1 MPAMHRIGSSNSAAV
16 LLGLAVLVGAC
27 LIASWLWHSRA
38 ETTKDQ
44 RGRLRQ
50 LAWCAALLVLSLI
63 VASTVHPL
71 FRGGSAWWI
80 VLPIIALIII
90 VSRPRL
96 AAWIVPIAL
105 ILYGLFG
112 FVVARDYALGFLAL
126 HSGAFGG
133 AVDHSGAFGGAV
145 DHYGLTSVGGQGLEA
160 DLILPQAYAF
170 LLLGGWL
177 AVRSAD
183 PVLVG
188 AKSWLGPVAGAPLG
202 EQFRTLALLPVIAVI
217 AGMLAPRLWLIGG
230 AGLILTVAVVYGAVL
245 VIRRWRRRAAQAA
258 TVALL
263 CLGFAGLAIAAAW
276 HSSAPASKPISVPAQ
291 PAPTKS
297 ASAQPAPT
305 KSASAQPRQTA
316 FPQPAKPAVFVG
328 PRKLVFAGPLKPGIL
343 LKPVAAAS
351 VAGLVVSP
359 PPAPAADVAD
369 VAYGQALPFG
379 AVLVS
384 SPGTA
389 EAAAVEGLA
398 FLALGAWLA
407 PQTFPRVR
415 RILGRASEAELSE
428 RVERLTESRAVAV
441 DTASADLR
449 RLERDLHDGAQARLV
464 ALGMSL
470 RAAERLI
477 PTSPDAAIALVAEA
491 RETSVRALTELR
503 ELVRGVLPPVLADRG
518 LADAVRALALD
529 SPLHV
534 QTDIDLP
541 GRLPAPVE
549 TACYFAVAELLTN
562 AAKHSGARDAR
573 IAMSH
578 SGRLLRI
585 EVTDFGLGGAD
596 PTRGSGLVGV
606 EKRLATF
613 DGILAVS
620 SPAGGPTIVVLEVP
634 CALSPPKIS
643 SY

>member
-1 MPAMHRIGSSNSAAV
+1 MPVMHRIGSSNSAAV
-16 LLGLAVLVGAC
+16 VLVLAVLVAGC
-27 LIASWLWHSRA
+27 LVAWWLWSNQA
-38 ETTKDQ
+38 QTTKDQ

-50 LAWCAALLVLSLI
+50 LTWCAALLALSI
-63 VASTVHPL
+63 MVASTVHP
-71 FRGGSAWWI
+71 RYGGGRLWWI
-80 VLPIIALIII
+80 VLPIVALIII

-96 AAWIVPIAL
+96 AARIVPVAL

-112 FVVARDYALGFLAL
+112 FVVARDYA
-126 HSGAFGG
+126 FGG
-133 AVDHSGAFGGAV
+133 PVQS
-145 DHYGLTSVGGQGLEA
+145 YGLTGVGNAGVEA
-160 DLILPQAYAF
+160 NLILPQAYAF

-183 PVLVG
+183 PVLLT
-188 AKSWLGPVAGAPLG
+188 AKRWLGPVAEAPLG
-202 EQFRTLALLPVIAVI
+202 EQFRTLALLPVIAVT
-217 AGMLAPRLWLIGG
+217 AGMLMPRIWLAAG
-230 AGLILTVAVVYGAVL
+230 AALILTAAVLYGAVL
-245 VIRRWRRRAAQAA
+245 VIRRWRQRAAQAA

-263 CLGFAGLAIAAAW
+263 CLGVGGLAIAAAW
-276 HSSAPASKPISVPAQ
+276 HSSAPTFKTINVSAK
-291 PAPTKS
+291 PAPAKP
-297 ASAQPAPT
+297 QV
-305 KSASAQPRQTA
+305 SASAQPRKSLPA
-316 FPQPAKPAVFVG
+316 QPRRLGFLQARKLDLPRLSKPATLVG
-328 PRKLVFAGPLKPGIL
+328 PFKPGAL
-343 LKPVAAAS
+343 LKPAPATS
-351 VAGLVVSP
+351 LAGTVVSP
-359 PPAPAADVAD
+359 PPSPAADVAD

-384 SPGTA
+384 SQGTA
-389 EAAAVEGLA
+389 EAAALEGLA
-398 FLALGAWLA
+398 FLALGTWLA

-415 RILGRASEAELSE
+415 RMLGRPSEAELSE
-428 RVERLTESRAVAV
+428 RVERLTKSRAVAV

-477 PTSPDAAIALVAEA
+477 PTSPEAALALVVEA

-534 QTDIDLP
+534 QTEIDLP
-541 GRLPAPVE
+541 GRLPSPVE

-573 IAMSH
+573 IAISH
-578 SGRLLRI
+578 SGRLLRL

-596 PTRGSGLVGV
+596 PALGSGLAGV

-620 SPAGGPTIVVLEVP
+620 SPAGGPTIVVMEVP
-634 CALSPPKIS
+634 CALSSPKTS